1 MFEGQTLVFR
11 LGATKWCQVVV
22 EGDGCTILG
31 EGLDLG
37 GGGVGRLPKCHFR
50 LAPCTA
56 TYRHDIHL
64 AEHLEPHFLA
74 RFDAHGLGTEVGRV
88 SGLAQGNLGTL
99 FLSAGGRLLML

>member
-1 MFEGQTLVFR
+1 MFEGPKQAFR

-37 GGGVGRLPKCHFR
+37 GGGWGGCLNATSGSSLAHPHNDMIYTLPNT
-50 LAPCTA
+50 LM
-56 TYRHDIHL
+56 
-64 AEHLEPHFLA
+64 PHFLG

-88 SGLAQGNLGTL
+88 SGLAKGDLGTL